1 MARKNLRTTLKR
13 RKSVRRFKG
22 GNSCK
27 SESCD
32 GVKKAGYFSG
42 GGNRRRRKSRTNL
55 RCSKRRTRSPYKKNK
70 RKTSRRIKGGAFHG
84 YSMWENAGP
93 LESAGTGLT
102 KSVLTARRH
111 VGANPMDQPIEFKYG
126 FHNTPKV

>member
-1 MARKNLRTTLKR
+1 MARKNLRKTLKR

-27 SESCD
+27 SDACED
-32 GVKKAGYFSG
+32 VKKEGYFS
-42 GGNRRRRKSRTNL
+42 GGNRRRRKSRKNS
-55 RCSKRRTRSPYKKNK
+55 RCSRRRTSNKKNK
-70 RKTSRRIKGGAFHG
+70 RKTGRRIKGGAFHG

-93 LESAGTGLT
+93 LQSEGVGLT
-102 KSVLTARRH
+102 KSILTARRH